1 MEEEMMNNFLNQ
13 FYPYSIDNN
22 YPNNYYQNMM
32 KNTSNLNTSENEVFN
47 GFMKGNYFDSL
58 YDPYKNYQPIEPTI
72 STERESLL
80 EELQAYNFVITDL
93 NLYLDVNPNDTT
105 AINLFNNYT
114 NSYKKLTKMFEEKYG
129 PLTIE
134 SGNKTNTWQWIQT
147 PWPWEVQ
154 K

>member
-1 MEEEMMNNFLNQ
+1 MMNNFLNQ